1 MANYKK
7 ILVGFILFFLAF
19 SVKSYS
25 EVVNKVEVKGNQR
38 ITLETIIIFG
48 DIKTGENYDESDI
61 SLLIKK
67 LYETNFFSNI
77 SAELINNQL
86 IINVE
91 ENPIINSI
99 VFKGEK
105 ANKYTEEINRIITLK
120 EKTSFLRNIVKSD
133 INKIREFYRY
143 LGFYFVKIDLEIE
156 KLNKNRVNMI
166 YSINKGERAKIAKI
180 YFLGD
185 KKMRNRKLRD
195 IITSQENTFWKIF
208 SKNVYLSKERVELDK
223 RLLKRYY
230 KNKGYYEVDISSSN
244 VEYSKG
250 EGFVLTFSVNAG
262 KRYRF
267 KKISVNVAKALD
279 KSAFISLQTEFNK
292 TIGKYYSEKR
302 LTAILEKIDKLSQ
315 QKELQFI
322 NHRLDETLEVD
333 GVAVIIDIFEG
344 RKFTV
349 ERINIKG
356 NNVTNDAVIRSEMLI
371 DEGDPYSA
379 LLLNKS
385 INNLKAKGIFGK
397 VEKKILEGSS
407 LDSKI
412 LEVKVEEKAT
422 GEIMAG
428 AGVGTDGTSV
438 MFAVKENNWLGKGI
452 NLKSSL
458 SLNAQSISGSIA
470 MRNPNYNYTGN
481 AVFSS
486 LDISSMDKTTNSGF
500 ESATTGFSFGTE
512 FEQYE
517 GVFLSPTIRAKFEKI
532 DVQSSASDKIK
543 KMEGNYKNVDFNYS
557 ITLDKRDQRFETTSG
572 HKISFVQSLPIVQD
586 SSSILNGLTASKY
599 FEFSEDV
606 IGALKIYGRS
616 LHGIDDDVRLS
627 ERLFIPQR
635 RLRGFDTSKVG
646 PKDASDWI
654 GGNFATAV
662 GFEAKLPNLLPES
675 LKTNVSAFID
685 TANLWGV
692 DYSDSVNDSNKIR
705 SSVGLAADVWTMVG
719 PLSFT
724 VAKAITTYDQDETE
738 TFNFR
743 LGTSF

>member
-105 ANKYTEEINRIITLK
+105 ANKYTEGINRIITLK

-486 LDISSMDKTTNSGF
+486 LDISSMDKSTNSGF

-586 SSSILNGLTASKY
+586 SSSILNGLTVSKY

>member
-48 DIKTGENYDESDI
+48 DIKTGENYDEIDI

-105 ANKYTEEINRIITLK
+105 ANKYMEGINRVITLK

-156 KLNKNRVNMI
+156 KLNKNRVNMT

-412 LEVKVEEKAT
+412 LEVKVAEKAT

-470 MRNPNYNYTGN
+470 IRNPNYNYTGN

-586 SSSILNGLTASKY
+586 SSSILNGLTVSKY

-635 RLRGFDTSKVG
+635 RLRGFDASKVG

>member
-105 ANKYTEEINRIITLK
+105 ANKYTEGINRIITLK

-156 KLNKNRVNMI
+156 KLNKNRVNMT

-322 NHRLDETLEVD
+322 NHRLDETLEAD

-586 SSSILNGLTASKY
+586 SSSILNGLTVSKY

>member
-7 ILVGFILFFLAF
+7 ILVVFILFFLAF
-19 SVKSYS
+19 SAKSYS
-25 EVVNKVEVKGNQR
+25 EMVNKVEVKGNQR
-38 ITLETIIIFG
+38 ITLETIKIFG
-48 DIKTGENYDESDI
+48 DIKIGEDYDENDI
-61 SLLIKK
+61 SLVIKK

-77 SAELINNQL
+77 SVELINNQL

-105 ANKYTEEINRIITLK
+105 ADKYKEGINKMITLK
-120 EKTSFLRNIVKSD
+120 EKTSFLRNMVKSD

-156 KLNKNRVNMI
+156 KLSKNRINLI
-166 YSINKGERAKIAKI
+166 YSIDKGERAKITKI

-185 KKMRNRKLRD
+185 KEMRDRKLRD

-230 KNKGYYEVDISSSN
+230 KNKGYYEVDILSSN
-244 VEYSKG
+244 VEYSEG
-250 EGFVLTFSVNAG
+250 EGFVLTFSINAG

-267 KKISVNVAKALD
+267 KKISAKVSEALD
-279 KSAFISLQTEFNK
+279 KSAFIPLQTEFNK
-292 TIGKYYSEKR
+292 VIGQYYSEKK
-302 LTAILEKIDKLSQ
+302 LTAVLEKIDKLSE

-322 NHRLDETLEVD
+322 NHRLDETLETD
-333 GVAVIIDIFEG
+333 GVAVVIDIFEG

-385 INNLKAKGIFGK
+385 INNLKARGIFGK
-397 VEKKILEGSS
+397 VEKEILEGSS
-407 LDSKI
+407 PDSKI

-438 MFAVKENNWLGKGI
+438 VFTVKENNWLGKGI
-452 NLKSSL
+452 NLQSSL
-458 SLNAQSISGSIA
+458 SLNAQSVSGSIA
-470 MRNPNYNYTGN
+470 LRNPNYNYTGN
-481 AVFSS
+481 ALFSS
-486 LDISSMDKTTNSGF
+486 FDISSTDKTTNSGF
-500 ESATTGFSFGTE
+500 ESTTTGFSFGTE

-517 GVFLSPTIRAKFEKI
+517 DIFLAPTINIQLEKI

-543 KMEGNYKNVDFNYS
+543 KMDGNYKNVDFGYA
-557 ITLDKRDQRFETTSG
+557 ITLDKRDQKFETTSG

-586 SSSILNGLTASKY
+586 SSSILNGLSASKY
-599 FEFSEDV
+599 YEFSEDV
-606 IGALKIYGRS
+606 VGALKIYGRS
-616 LHGIDDDVRLS
+616 LHGIDEDVRLS

-646 PKDASDWI
+646 PKDGNDWI
-654 GGNFATAV
+654 GGNFATAI

-675 LKTNVSAFID
+675 LKTNISAFLD

-719 PLSFT
+719 PLSF
-724 VAKAITTYDQDETE
+724 VMAKALTTYDQDETE

>member
-48 DIKTGENYDESDI
+48 DIKTGENYKESDI

-105 ANKYTEEINRIITLK
+105 ADKYREGINKIITLK

-156 KLNKNRVNMI
+156 KLNKNRVNMT

-412 LEVKVEEKAT
+412 LEVKVAEKAT

-470 MRNPNYNYTGN
+470 IRNPNYNYTGN

-486 LDISSMDKTTNSGF
+486 LDISSMDKTTNSGY

-586 SSSILNGLTASKY
+586 SSSILNGLTVSKY

>member
-7 ILVGFILFFLAF
+7 ILVGFILFILAF

-105 ANKYTEEINRIITLK
+105 ADKYREGINKIITLR

-322 NHRLDETLEVD
+322 NHRLDETLEAD

-586 SSSILNGLTASKY
+586 SSSILNGLTVSKY

>member
-1 MANYKK
+1 MANYKR

-25 EVVNKVEVKGNQR
+25 EIINKVEVKGNQR
-38 ITLETIIIFG
+38 ITLETIKIFG
-48 DIKTGENYDESDI
+48 DIKIGEDYDENDI
-61 SLLIKK
+61 SLVIKK

-86 IINVE
+86 IITIE

-105 ANKYTEEINRIITLK
+105 ANKYKEGIRKIITLK
-120 EKTSFLRNIVKSD
+120 EKTSFLRNMIKSD
-133 INKIREFYRY
+133 INRIREFYRY
-143 LGFYFVKIDLEIE
+143 LGFYFVKIDLEVE
-156 KLNKNRVNMI
+156 KLSKNRINLI
-166 YSINKGERAKIAKI
+166 YSINKGESAKIAKI

-185 KKMRNRKLRD
+185 KKMRDRKLRD

-244 VEYSKG
+244 VEYSEG

-267 KKISVNVAKALD
+267 KKISANVSKALD
-279 KSAFISLQTEFNK
+279 KSAFIPLQTEFNK
-292 TIGKYYSEKR
+292 IIGKYYSEKK
-302 LTAILEKIDKLSQ
+302 LTTILEKIDKLSE

-322 NHRLDETLEVD
+322 NHRLDETLEAD
-333 GVAVIIDIFEG
+333 GVAVVIDIFEG

-397 VEKKILEGSS
+397 VEEKILEGSS
-407 LDSKI
+407 PDSKI

-428 AGVGTDGTSV
+428 AGIGTDGTSV
-438 MFAVKENNWLGKGI
+438 MFAVKENNWLGRGI
-452 NLKSSL
+452 NLQSSL
-458 SLNAQSISGSIA
+458 SLNVQTVSGSIA
-470 MRNPNYNYTGN
+470 LRNPNYNYTGN
-481 AVFSS
+481 ALFTSFELSS
-486 LDISSMDKTTNSGF
+486 TDKTTNSGF
-500 ESATTGFSFGTE
+500 ESTTTGFSFGTE

-517 GVFLSPTIRAKFEKI
+517 DVFLAPTISAKFEKI

-543 KMEGNYKNVDFNYS
+543 KMDGNYKNVDFNYTV
-557 ITLDKRDQRFETTSG
+557 TLDKRNQKFETTSG

-586 SSSILNGLTASKY
+586 SSSILNGLTVSKY
-599 FEFSEDV
+599 YEFSEDV

-646 PKDASDWI
+646 PKDKDDWI

-675 LKTNVSAFID
+675 LKTNVSAFVD
-685 TANLWGV
+685 TANLWGI

-705 SSVGLAADVWTMVG
+705 SSVGLSADVWTMVG

-724 VAKAITTYDQDETE
+724 IAKALTTYDQDETE

>member
-105 ANKYTEEINRIITLK
+105 ANKYTEGINRIITLK

-470 MRNPNYNYTGN
+470 IRNPNYNYTGN

-486 LDISSMDKTTNSGF
+486 LDISSMDKTTNSGY

-586 SSSILNGLTASKY
+586 SSSILNGLTVSKY

>member
-48 DIKTGENYDESDI
+48 DIKTGENYKESDI

-105 ANKYTEEINRIITLK
+105 ADKYMEGINRIITLK

-322 NHRLDETLEVD
+322 NHRLDETLEAD

-412 LEVKVEEKAT
+412 LEVKVAEKAT

-470 MRNPNYNYTGN
+470 IRNPNYNYTGN

-517 GVFLSPTIRAKFEKI
+517 GVFLSPTISAKFEKI

-586 SSSILNGLTASKY
+586 SSSILNGLTVSKY

>member
-412 LEVKVEEKAT
+412 LEVKVAEKAT

-452 NLKSSL
+452 NLKSTL

-470 MRNPNYNYTGN
+470 IRNPNYNYTGN

-557 ITLDKRDQRFETTSG
+557 ITLDKRNQRFETTSG

>member
-1 MANYKK
+1 M
-7 ILVGFILFFLAF
+7 
-19 SVKSYS
+19 
-25 EVVNKVEVKGNQR
+25 E
-38 ITLETIIIFG
+38 
-48 DIKTGENYDESDI
+48 
-61 SLLIKK
+61 
-67 LYETNFFSNI
+67 NFF
-77 SAELINNQL
+77 
-86 IINVE
+86 E
-91 ENPIINSI
+91 ERL
-99 VFKGEK
+99 FKQREK
-105 ANKYTEEINRIITLK
+105 
-120 EKTSFLRNIVKSD
+120 
-133 INKIREFYRY
+133 
-143 LGFYFVKIDLEIE
+143 
-156 KLNKNRVNMI
+156 
-166 YSINKGERAKIAKI
+166 
-180 YFLGD
+180 
-185 KKMRNRKLRD
+185 
-195 IITSQENTFWKIF
+195 
-208 SKNVYLSKERVELDK
+208 VELDK

-250 EGFVLTFSVNAG
+250 EGFVLTFSINAG

-267 KKISVNVAKALD
+267 KKISANVAKALD
-279 KSAFISLQTEFNK
+279 KSAFIPLQTEFNK
-292 TIGKYYSEKR
+292 IIGKYYSEKK
-302 LTAILEKIDKLSQ
+302 LTAILEKIDKLSE

-322 NHRLDETLEVD
+322 NHRLDETLEAD
-333 GVAVIIDIFEG
+333 GVAVVIDIFEG

-385 INNLKAKGIFGK
+385 INNLKARGIFGK
-397 VEKKILEGSS
+397 IEKKILEGYSPN
-407 LDSKI
+407 SKI

-452 NLKSSL
+452 NLQSSI

-470 MRNPNYNYTGN
+470 LRNPNYNYTGN

-500 ESATTGFSFGTE
+500 ESTTTGFSFGTE

-517 GVFLSPTIRAKFEKI
+517 GVFLSPTISAKFEKI

-572 HKISFVQSLPIVQD
+572 HKISFVQSLPIVRD

-606 IGALKIYGRS
+606 IGALRIYGRS

-646 PKDASDWI
+646 PKDESDWI

-662 GFEAKLPNLLPES
+662 GFEAKLPNLLPKS

-692 DYSDSVNDSNKIR
+692 DYSDLVNDLNKIR
-705 SSVGLAADVWTMVG
+705 SSVGLAVDVWTMVG

-724 VAKAITTYDQDETE
+724 AAKAITTYDQDETE

>member
-7 ILVGFILFFLAF
+7 ILVGFILFILAF

-156 KLNKNRVNMI
+156 KLNKNRVNMT

-267 KKISVNVAKALD
+267 KKISANVAKALD
-279 KSAFISLQTEFNK
+279 KSAFIPLQTEFNK
-292 TIGKYYSEKR
+292 IIGKYYSEKK
-302 LTAILEKIDKLSQ
+302 LTAILEKIDKLSE

-322 NHRLDETLEVD
+322 NHRLDETLEAD
-333 GVAVIIDIFEG
+333 GVAVVIDIFEG

-470 MRNPNYNYTGN
+470 IRNPNYNYTGN

-586 SSSILNGLTASKY
+586 SSSILNGLTVSKY